1 MKRILESMEDGWN
14 GAKANLIPG
23 LVIICIASLLV
34 VAYYVFPAVQNALIG
49 LQEVRQS
56 WGIKFSML
64 TGALGAGAIPGLY
77 LMFVGKARR
86 DLRGFLDL
94 FFTCLV
100 WATGMILQDY
110 FYTFQDWFWGSAV
123 TFKILISKMLLD
135 QFVFTPFLSIQYL
148 AVGFR
153 LRDMNY
159 DFKLLGQAL
168 RNDWAIKV
176 IIPMLVSCWLT
187 WIPGT
192 LVVYSLP
199 LALQIPLMVLI
210 QCFFALEIA
219 FVSSKITSPNVS

>member
-1 MKRILESMEDGWN
+1 MKRIIASAQEGWN

-23 LVIICIASLLV
+23 FVIICIAALLV
-34 VAYYVFPAVQNALIG
+34 AAYYVFPAVQNVLIG
-49 LQEVRQS
+49 LQGVRQS
-56 WGIKFSML
+56 LGIKFSML
-64 TGALGAGAIPGLY
+64 SGALGAGAIPGLY
-77 LMFVGKARR
+77 LIFMGKARR
-86 DLRGFLDL
+86 DRRGFFDL
-94 FFTCLV
+94 FITCLI
-100 WATGMILQDY
+100 WATSMVLIDY
-110 FYTFQDWFWGSAV
+110 FYTFQDWFWGAAV
-123 TFKILISKMLLD
+123 TFKILISKMFLD

-153 LRDMNY
+153 LRDLNY

-168 RNDWAIKV
+168 RDDWAIKV
-176 IIPMLVSCWLT
+176 IIPMMVSCWLT

-199 LALQIPLMVLI
+199 LALQVPLMVLI